1 MITVP
6 LTITITAMLGTF
18 ATSAV
23 TNMYG
28 QAIWQPITLLQ
39 FLLREN
45 YNASTR
51 TGCFFAG
58 LGFFL
63 SQLAVRL
70 FYYPTLLSRVLAL
83 TDVGGVY
90 RSM

>member
-1 MITVP
+1 MNQMITVP

-39 FLLREN
+39 FLLRNN
-45 YNASTR
+45 YDASTR
-51 TGCFFAG
+51 AGCFFAG

-63 SQLAVRL
+63 SQLSVGKSEL
-70 FYYPTLLSRVLAL
+70 LLSIFPTGKLMD
-83 TDVGGVY
+83 TQY
-90 RSM
+90 